1 MHYRPRY
8 NRGRSSHRVVDYVMP
23 FFILICIGVI
33 GVLLFNLFK
42 AFFADENKQA
52 AYMHLIDGN
61 VQMKAWGTDSF
72 FDLSTDALIMQ
83 GDSIKSSADA
93 KIIIEFFDG
102 TIMRVGGGSS
112 IDFVSIDDESSEP
125 KIEVNLEYGDLWFNK
140 LYRDTVDTKVIVNA
154 SDITVDS
161 SLASVFA
168 VENQGQQVVRV
179 FGVFENEGLSV
190 DILNEDRSRVVDT
203 ENVGVGQ
210 EVTFTAEV
218 LERYWAHQSPTV
230 LSAVSDEFKLTPWY
244 LWNYGE
250 DSQPTQFDKSIS
262 STGTNFVKAE
272 PENYT
277 LSGTGSG
284 VVTSGSGSGTGSGTG
299 VGTGIE
305 VVTSTGTGGNVAKSS
320 GVVLSAPILTSVSG
334 GTQVDDKGRYK
345 VTNVVATIT
354 GTVSGAD
361 KVVVNGYTLQK
372 FKPGDST
379 WTYFANAD
387 FGLMKPGDNLYEVY
401 ALDANGKKSASVSV
415 KVFYDPPVQVTKP
428 VTEGVAT
435 GTGAE
440 TVPKEEE
447 AVVED

>member
-1 MHYRPRY
+1 M
-8 NRGRSSHRVVDYVMP
+8 
-23 FFILICIGVI
+23 
-33 GVLLFNLFK
+33 LLFNLFK

-140 LYRDTVDTKVIVNA
+140 LYRDTVDTKVLVNA

-210 EVTFTAEV
+210 EITFTAEV

-262 STGTNFVKAE
+262 STGTNFVKVE
-272 PENYT
+272 PESYT

-284 VVTSGSGSGTGSGTG
+284 VVTSGSGSGTGLGAGTG
-299 VGTGIE
+299 TASGAGTGE
-305 VVTSTGTGGNVAKSS
+305 NAAKSN
-320 GVVLSAPILTSVSG
+320 GAVLSAPVLTSVSG

-401 ALDANGKKSASVSV
+401 ALDASGKKSASVSV
-415 KVFYDPPVQVTKP
+415 KVFYDPPIQVTKP

-435 GTGAE
+435 GTGTEA
-440 TVPKEEE
+440 VPKEEE
-447 AVVED
+447 SVVED